1 MLEFTIVLLA
11 MLIIVGLLSRAF
23 VNAVTVFEFEQGLRY
38 SRGRFIG
45 LMRPG
50 MYWLAR
56 PFSLIRKVDVR
67 PTFVSVPGQEVLSA
81 DGVALKVSLAAKY
94 RVADAAVAMHQIEDY
109 QHALYLELQ
118 IALREIIGGAPIET
132 VLESRQ
138 AFGKRLLEIVGP
150 KATELGLEL
159 QDVELKDIMFPGEL
173 KKIFTQVVKA
183 KQEGLAALEKAR
195 GETAALR
202 NLANAAQLVDRNPAL
217 MQLRLL
223 QVMGQGSGNTMVVGV
238 PPSGPIPIKSAEAEG
253 RVIEGGDGSGEGAS

>member
-1 MLEFTIVLLA
+1 MLEAVIVFLALL
-11 MLIIVGLLSRAF
+11 LVIGFFFRTFIS
-23 VNAVTVFEFEQGLRY
+23 AVTVFEFEQGLRY

-67 PTFVSVPGQEVLSA
+67 PAFVSVPGQEVLSA

-94 RVADAAVAMHQIEDY
+94 RVADAAMALHEIEDY
-109 QHALYLELQ
+109 QRALYLELQ

-138 AFGKRLLEIVGP
+138 AFGKRLLEMVAP
-150 KATELGLEL
+150 KATPLGVELL
-159 QDVELKDIMFPGEL
+159 DVELKDIMFPGEL

-202 NLANAAQLVDRNPAL
+202 NLANAAQLVDKNPAL

-223 QVMGQGSGNTMVVGV
+223 QVMSQSTGNTMVVGV
-238 PPSGPIPIKSAEAEG
+238 PPSGPIPIKGVEAEG
-253 RVIEGGDGSGEGAS
+253 KVIDEGSGE